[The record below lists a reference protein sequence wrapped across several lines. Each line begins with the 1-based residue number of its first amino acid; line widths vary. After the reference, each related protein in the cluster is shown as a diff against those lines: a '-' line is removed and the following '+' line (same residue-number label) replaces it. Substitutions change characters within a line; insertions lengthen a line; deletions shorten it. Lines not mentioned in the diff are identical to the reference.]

1 MSTANERIDSFF
13 SNIFVFVLITD
24 VFFPFLKQ
32 RRLIKMEIDRALDGH
47 EYRHWKRELR
57 RLYIKSAPVIRW
69 FLN

>member
-1 MSTANERIDSFF
+1 MNA
-13 SNIFVFVLITD
+13 LIAFLVTFLSLSYVTD

>member
-1 MSTANERIDSFF
+1 MNALIAFLVAFLSLSY
-13 SNIFVFVLITD
+13 ITD

>member
-1 MSTANERIDSFF
+1 MNALIAFLVTFLSLSY
-13 SNIFVFVLITD
+13 ITD